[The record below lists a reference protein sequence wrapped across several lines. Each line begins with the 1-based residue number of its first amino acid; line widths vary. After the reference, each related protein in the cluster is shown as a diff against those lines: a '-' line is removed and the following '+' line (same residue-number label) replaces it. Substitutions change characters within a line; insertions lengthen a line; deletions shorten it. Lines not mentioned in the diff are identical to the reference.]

1 MTPSPFQKVCWG
13 NTELTYI
20 KAFVVVLSILDY
32 LNLFTI
38 WSIYHYVPFNF
49 HFLADILHNFTA
61 LANGTKMCSK
71 HNEAS
76 HTIVPAAAGQD
87 VAPNS
92 VEASRMGLSKHTK
105 DLQHHSMQMK
115 GQL

>member
-1 MTPSPFQKVCWG
+1 MNSRTWR
-13 NTELTYI
+13 
-20 KAFVVVLSILDY
+20 LSLLYLNVLDY
-32 LNLFTI
+32 LNLLKTI
-38 WSIYHYVPFNF
+38 IHYVPFNC
-49 HFLADILHNFTA
+49 HFLADILNSFTA
-61 LANGTKMCSK
+61 LASGTKMCSE

-92 VEASRMGLSKHTK
+92 VETSMMGLSKHTK
-105 DLQHHSMQMK
+105 DLQHHLMQMK

>member
-1 MTPSPFQKVCWG
+1 
-13 NTELTYI
+13 
-20 KAFVVVLSILDY
+20 
-32 LNLFTI
+32 
-38 WSIYHYVPFNF
+38 
-49 HFLADILHNFTA
+49 
-61 LANGTKMCSK
+61 MCSK

-76 HTIVPAAAGQD
+76 HTIFPAAAGQD

-105 DLQHHSMQMK
+105 DLQHQSMQMK

>member
-1 MTPSPFQKVCWG
+1 MS
-13 NTELTYI
+13 
-20 KAFVVVLSILDY
+20 
-32 LNLFTI
+32 LF
-38 WSIYHYVPFNF
+38 YF
-49 HFLADILHNFTA
+49 HFSADIFTQFTA

-76 HTIVPAAAGQD
+76 QTIFPAAAGQD

-105 DLQHHSMQMK
+105 DLQHQSMQMK